1 MLKHNLWS
9 IGIESLT
16 LFRVGNT
23 DSAKGILKCRNELQM
38 RIIRDLIWFFYHL
51 TFVGTRQGCIGSP
64 KIFLLLINDLV
75 SFLESRCNHGIFVTN
90 EIPDVLT
97 LMFAD
102 DVASFSD
109 TVARVQK
116 LIDLI
121 AQFCK
126 IVGMDLNLEKK
137 LQ

>member
-1 MLKHNLWS
+1 MFWQPKN
-9 IGIESLT
+9 I
-16 LFRVGNT
+16 F
-23 DSAKGILKCRNELQM
+23 
-38 RIIRDLIWFFYHL
+38 IIY
-51 TFVGTRQGCIGSP
+51 Q
-64 KIFLLLINDLV
+64 DLV

-109 TVARVQK
+109 TLAHLQK

-121 AQFCK
+121 VQFCK
-126 IVGMDLNLEKK
+126 LVGMELNLDKTKIIVFRNGGPLRLAEKWFLNGTPIEIVSFYKYLGVYFTPK
-137 LQ
+137 LIWTKTQEMQTMLAIKA